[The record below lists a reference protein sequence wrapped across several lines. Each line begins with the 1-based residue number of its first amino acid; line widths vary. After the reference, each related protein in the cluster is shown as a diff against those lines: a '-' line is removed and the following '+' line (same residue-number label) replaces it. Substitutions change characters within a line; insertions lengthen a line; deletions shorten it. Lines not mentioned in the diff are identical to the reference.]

1 MRGAACAGT
10 VSQSLWVG
18 QVGFITTRLF
28 AKNSALAPAVAHAK
42 ESAMNFRTKL
52 HRIAGILGFL
62 VLLTGM
68 LLHLTVRD
76 GPAFTATVF
85 YAMPLPLI
93 MLGWLIATAWH
104 FRQRAL
110 VVVCLALAL
119 VTGLWW
125 KTVSYKNEST
135 PHATTTQPV
144 DAPLKVLYWN
154 MAYHRLPSEDLDRL
168 IATHLPDIVG
178 LGEVGLKSGDPN
190 PLVRNLPAG
199 YTAIRPEHGMAFIV
213 RGATQVKR
221 VKKLKGRSKFVEVD
235 ATVDGRVWHLVLV
248 DGDADPLLSREELL
262 ETVLKTSV
270 LPGTLVMGDFNTPLE
285 SIWFD
290 HWRAAGLHHASEG
303 TRRGFRETWPRPFPF
318 LTIDHLWCTQDLRPQ
333 YMERVQLSSSDHLAI
348 VASLEKAG
356 TR

>member
-1 MRGAACAGT
+1 MNWR
-10 VSQSLWVG
+10 
-18 QVGFITTRLF
+18 TR
-28 AKNSALAPAVAHAK
+28 
-42 ESAMNFRTKL
+42 L
-52 HRIAGILGFL
+52 HRIAGILGC
-62 VLLTGM
+62 LLLATGM

-76 GPAFTATVF
+76 EHKVLAVFF

-93 MLGWLIATAWH
+93 MLGWLIAAAWH
-104 FRQRAL
+104 FRQRVLL
-110 VVVCLALAL
+110 VLCLALAL
-119 VTGLWW
+119 VTGFWCQA
-125 KTVSYKNEST
+125 VSYKNEKA
-135 PHATTTQPV
+135 PLTTSSPPPS
-144 DAPLKVLYWN
+144 ARLKVLYWN
-154 MAYHRLPSEDLDRL
+154 MAYHRLPSGDLDRL

-213 RGATQVKR
+213 RGAAQVKR
-221 VKKLKGRSKFVEVD
+221 VKKLKGRSKFVELD

-262 ETVLKTSV
+262 ETVLKTST

-285 SIWFD
+285 SVWFD
-290 HWRAAGLHHASEG
+290 RWRAAGMHHASKG
-303 TRRGFRETWPRPFPF
+303 ARQGFRETWPRPWPF

-333 YMERVQLSSSDHLAI
+333 FMERVQLPSSDHLAVI
-348 VASLEKAG
+348 ASFEKAG